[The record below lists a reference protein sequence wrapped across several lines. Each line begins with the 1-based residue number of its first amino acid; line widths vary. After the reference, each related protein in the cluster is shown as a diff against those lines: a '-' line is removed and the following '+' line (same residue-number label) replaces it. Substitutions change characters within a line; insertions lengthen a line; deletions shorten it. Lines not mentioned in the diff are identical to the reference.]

1 MARIEIKN
9 LKKSY
14 GKSSVLD
21 IPQITFE
28 KGVSVGI
35 FGANGCGKSTFIKC
49 ISGLLPYDGEIFID
63 GVDIKKNPSPLS
75 NVGILIEDAALFRNM
90 SGRENIQYFCN
101 DISKLDE
108 YANILNVKDILDI
121 KARKY
126 SIGMKQKIA
135 ILLACVKGS
144 KVILLDEPF
153 NGLDIISVEKA
164 INLLQ
169 ICRNNGA
176 TIILTSHQL
185 EVSQTAIELY
195 YLLKDKKIFNCTATQ
210 KGFGSKYL
218 LEYLD
223 KDHAKKTYDALSQ
236 KGLNCSLQDYTVKV
250 VLAEQNIYD
259 IIDEFKEYPIKRI
272 EDITHSVI
280 EAYLAMEEK

>member
-49 ISGLLPYDGEIFID
+49 ISSLLPYDGEIFVD
-63 GVDIKKNPSPLS
+63 GVDIKKDPSPLS

-101 DISKLDE
+101 DTSKLDE

-236 KGLNCSLQDYTVKV
+236 KGLNCSLQDYIVKV

-259 IIDEFKEYPIKRI
+259 LIDEFKEYPIKRI

>member
-185 EVSQTAIELY
+185 EVSHTAIELY

-236 KGLNCSLQDYTVKV
+236 KGLNCSLQDYIVKV

-259 IIDEFKEYPIKRI
+259 LIDEFKEYPIKRI

>member
-49 ISGLLPYDGEIFID
+49 ISSLLPYDGEIFID
-63 GVDIKKNPSPLS
+63 GVDIKKDPSPLS

-135 ILLACVKGS
+135 ILLACVKGG

-236 KGLNCSLQDYTVKV
+236 KGLNCSLQDYIVKV

-259 IIDEFKEYPIKRI
+259 LIDEFKEYPIKRI

>member
-35 FGANGCGKSTFIKC
+35 FGANGCGTS
-49 ISGLLPYDGEIFID
+49 
-63 GVDIKKNPSPLS
+63 GVDIKKDPSPLS

-236 KGLNCSLQDYTVKV
+236 KGLNCSLQDYIVKV

-259 IIDEFKEYPIKRI
+259 LIDEFKEYPIKRI

>member
-236 KGLNCSLQDYTVKV
+236 KGLNCSLQDYIVKV

>member
-236 KGLNCSLQDYTVKV
+236 KGLNCSLQDYIVKV

-259 IIDEFKEYPIKRI
+259 LIDEFKEYPIKRI

>member
-1 MARIEIKN
+1 MARIEIKH

-236 KGLNCSLQDYTVKV
+236 KGLNCSLQDYIVKV

-259 IIDEFKEYPIKRI
+259 LIDEFKEYPIKRI

>member
-236 KGLNCSLQDYTVKV
+236 KGLNCSLQDYIVKV

-259 IIDEFKEYPIKRI
+259 LIDEFKEYPIKRI

-280 EAYLAMEEK
+280 EAYLATEEK

>member
-49 ISGLLPYDGEIFID
+49 ISSLLPYDGEIFID
-63 GVDIKKNPSPLS
+63 GVDIKKDPSPLS

-236 KGLNCSLQDYTVKV
+236 KGLNCSLQDYIVKV

-259 IIDEFKEYPIKRI
+259 LIDEFKEYPIKRI